1 MSCGILVAPHPYR
14 GSTPRGDEVCVDLPN
29 GARVNVD
36 VKAVPNE
43 AYLEKLQVI
52 SKCATCDGDGVSG
65 SPLATM

>member
-1 MSCGILVAPHPYR
+1 MSCGILFAPHPCR

-43 AYLEKLQVI
+43 AWVCVYG
-52 SKCATCDGDGVSG
+52 CT
-65 SPLATM
+65 